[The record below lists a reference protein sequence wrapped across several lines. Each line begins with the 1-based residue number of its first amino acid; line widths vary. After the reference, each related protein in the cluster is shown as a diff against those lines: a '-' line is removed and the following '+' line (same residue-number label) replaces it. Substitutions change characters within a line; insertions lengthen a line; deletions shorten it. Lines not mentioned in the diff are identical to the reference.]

1 MKRIT
6 NLLSMV
12 LLALSMSL
20 TSCNDDMG
28 VPDNG
33 KNPKDPNFKSI
44 IVMSDIHVMAPQLL
58 EKRGTAYDNYLSQDP
73 KR

>member
-1 MKRIT
+1 
-6 NLLSMV
+6 MV

-33 KNPKDPNFKSI
+33 KNPKDPDFKSI

-58 EKRGTAYDNYLSQDP
+58 EKKGTAFDNYLSEDP
-73 KR
+73 KQLEYIRAVLA